1 VKPEKI
7 DEIVDSAFLEGVIEA
22 ECEECGTTI
31 HCGLDMSTAWCD
43 NCKKQVKVNNFMQA
57 LGFV

>member
-1 VKPEKI
+1 MQDKVERM
-7 DEIVDSAFLEGVIEA
+7 VDAALLEGVIEA

-31 HCGLDMSTAWCD
+31 HCELEASTAWCD
-43 NCKKQVKVNNFMQA
+43 NCKKQVKVNNFMQS